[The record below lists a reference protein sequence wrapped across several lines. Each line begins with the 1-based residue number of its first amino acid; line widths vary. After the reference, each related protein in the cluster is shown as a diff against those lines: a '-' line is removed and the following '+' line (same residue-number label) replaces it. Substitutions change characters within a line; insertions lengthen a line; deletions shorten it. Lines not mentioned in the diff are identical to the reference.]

1 MDTSKHED
9 FPQSEIVKSLRNII
23 KYESLEHSN
32 LLSIRNE
39 LAKRH
44 PNAESYFETHKEEIN
59 GLIVDVLK
67 CLHSEGELSYNVKS
81 EVVETSVKVE
91 NDANVPISTM
101 EKVNSEPNPK
111 VTTSTSDA
119 GEDVEQLAKRAR
131 KNQSSIMTREE
142 FSEKAHTITVQIEN
156 TVFKVPSRVFSTGSC
171 GWGLNER
178 VTIEVDGRSLICQV
192 GLNCTVVGS
201 KSWKP

>member
-1 MDTSKHED
+1 MKCS
-9 FPQSEIVKSLRNII
+9 NII

-171 GWGLNER
+171 GWYDQFRIYQMNYRGLNER